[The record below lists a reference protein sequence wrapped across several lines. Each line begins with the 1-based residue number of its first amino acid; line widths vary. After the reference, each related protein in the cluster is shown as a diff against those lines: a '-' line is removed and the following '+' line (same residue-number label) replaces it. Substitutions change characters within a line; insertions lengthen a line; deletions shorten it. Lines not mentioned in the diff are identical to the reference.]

1 MFLIKHPNYS
11 KIIKNILEIN
21 HIRTNKFL
29 HMFQEVIVM
38 AILAFL
44 VGVSVNYL
52 FLKHDDELENESTI
66 MLITNIFCQI
76 LLVVTTLYYAR
87 KVSKLIPF
95 LFRYDIRYDPF
106 HVSKK
111 GEPAVTLATTI
122 AITLAFMTTQIS
134 VRKRIRILHER
145 TIGQKLVDEEEK
157 F

>member
-1 MFLIKHPNYS
+1 MFHIKHPNYS
-11 KIIKNILEIN
+11 KIIKNILKIN

-29 HMFQEVIVM
+29 HMFQGVIVM
-38 AILAFL
+38 AILAFF

-52 FLKHDDELENESTI
+52 FLKDDDEFEAESTI
-66 MLITNIFCQI
+66 MLITNIFSQI

-87 KVSKLIPF
+87 KISKLVPF
-95 LFRYDIRYDPF
+95 LFRYDTRYNPF
-106 HVSKK
+106 HVK
-111 GEPAVTLATTI
+111 GEAAVTLATTI

-157 F
+157 Y

>member
-1 MFLIKHPNYS
+1 MFFIKHPNYS

-21 HIRTNKFL
+21 NIRINKLL
-29 HMFQEVIVM
+29 HMYQEVIIM

-52 FLKHDDELENESTI
+52 FLKNDDELENESNI
-66 MLITNIFCQI
+66 MLITNTFCQI

-87 KVSKLIPF
+87 KISKLIPY
-95 LFRYDIRYDPF
+95 LFRYDTRYDPF

-111 GEPAVTLATTI
+111 GEPAVTLAVTI
-122 AITLAFMTTQIS
+122 AITFMTTQIS